1 MNILFL
7 GDIVGERSI
16 SFIKKN
22 LKTVINH
29 YNISFVVANG
39 ENVANGY
46 GIKPSHC
53 EELWNSGIDVI
64 STGNHIWDQKDIIP
78 FISKQNKIIR
88 PHNYSN
94 NLPGKGFNFYTDK
107 NKNNILVVNMAC
119 NLFMKTS
126 SCPFKEIETI
136 LNNHKLKENCDAIIV
151 DLHGEAASEKQAFA
165 SMIDGKV
172 TAVLGTHTHVPTADL
187 RVLPN
192 GTAYQTDAG
201 MCGDYNS
208 VIGGEKSTWIE
219 NFTSAISRLK
229 INSAKNNNTICGA
242 IIKVSKETG
251 LAEKAEQLVVGDILK
266 NKIPNKKY
274 FIG

>member
-94 NLPGKGFNFYTDK
+94 NLPGKGYNFYTDK

-136 LNNHKLKENCDAIIV
+136 LKNHKLKENCDAIIV

-242 IIKVSKETG
+242 IIKVSKKTG

>member
-94 NLPGKGFNFYTDK
+94 NLPGKGYNFYTDK
-107 NKNNILVVNMAC
+107 NKNNILVINMAC

-126 SCPFKEIETI
+126 SCPFEEIETI
-136 LNNHKLKENCDAIIV
+136 LKNHKLKENCDAIIV

-219 NFTSAISRLK
+219 NFTSAVSRLK

-274 FIG
+274 FVG